1 MQAYAQGVRMNTLAL
16 LFPGQGAQEPGM
28 GRELADASPDA
39 MHIWK
44 QAEQAS
50 GLPLRDI
57 YWEGDEAAMADTRA
71 LQPALIAASLAL
83 WQALAPHLRVAC
95 SAGHSLG
102 EYASLAAAG
111 ALSTNRVLA
120 LAALRGRLMAEAD
133 PDGRGAMCAIVKM
146 DQAAVE
152 ELVRD
157 AAAQGDEALRIAN
170 YNTPAQ
176 FVLSGGRAAIERAVA
191 LAGERRGRALPLKVS
206 GAFHSPYMDHA
217 ARELAG
223 ALNKASWNKPRFPV
237 YCNALGRAVS
247 SGEGLKEAMLIQ
259 MTSSVRWIETIVAQ
273 WNDGVRHWLELGPKA
288 VLSRMVTP
296 ILAALPVPEGSAYTA
311 ACASSP
317 EQARNYR
324 Q

>member
-1 MQAYAQGVRMNTLAL
+1 MNTLAL

-28 GRELADASPDA
+28 GRELADASPEA
-39 MHIWK
+39 MYIWK

-50 GLPLRDI
+50 GLPLRAI

-71 LQPALIAASLAL
+71 LQPALTAASLAL
-83 WQALAPHLRVAC
+83 WQSLAPRLRAAAA
-95 SAGHSLG
+95 AGHSLG
-102 EYASLAAAG
+102 EYAALAAAG
-111 ALSTNRVLA
+111 ALSADSA
-120 LAALRGRLMAEAD
+120 LELVALRGRLMAEAD
-133 PDGRGAMCAIVKM
+133 PDGRGAMCAVVKM
-146 DQAAVE
+146 EQAAVE

-157 AAAQGDEALRIAN
+157 ALAESDDMLRIAN

-176 FVLSGGRAAIERAVA
+176 FVLSGSRAAIERASA
-191 LAGERRGRALPLKVS
+191 LARERKGRALPLKVS
-206 GAFHSPYMDHA
+206 GAFHSPYMDRA
-217 ARELAG
+217 AKELAG
-223 ALNKASWNKPRFPV
+223 ALNKARWNKPRFPV

-259 MTSSVRWIETIVAQ
+259 MTSSVRWIETIGAQ

-288 VLSRMVTP
+288 VLAKMVEP

-311 ACASSP
+311 ECVSGP
-317 EQARNYR
+317 EQAHNYG